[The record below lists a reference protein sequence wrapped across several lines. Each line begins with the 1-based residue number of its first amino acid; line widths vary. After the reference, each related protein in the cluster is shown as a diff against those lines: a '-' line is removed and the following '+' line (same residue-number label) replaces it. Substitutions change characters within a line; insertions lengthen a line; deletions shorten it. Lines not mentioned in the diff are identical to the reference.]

1 MNTKTGREVVSWVM
15 IITGVGCLILAFE
28 KQKGLNKDRDNYR
41 VRRNEL
47 ESWYDEAIQDLSIG

>member
-1 MNTKTGREVVSWVM
+1 MNTRTGREIVSWVM
-15 IITGVGCLILAFE
+15 IITGVGCLALAFK

-47 ESWYDEAIQDLSIG
+47 ERWYDEVIQDLSIG